1 MNKKYLFLFLFLC
14 VLLFSIPAVK
24 VKTLDFFNMSKI
36 EIFSDLKHFRDTV
49 FNIVNQSQK
58 IQDLK
63 IQNQKLRKKL
73 AFYNSILGNCEDLK
87 QFKFVKDSNLIFTK
101 TISFAAIP
109 DFTQIYI
116 NYVGDNYP
124 RGLVYNNLAAGIVVK
139 KVGDYSLAFLNTN
152 KKVSYTVYILDGNKK
167 IEGIFKGGKNIIE
180 YIPKFAKIKKGD
192 LVVTNGLDGLF
203 YEGAKVG
210 IIENIKNKNL
220 YKQAKVKLFY
230 NKAPNYFYVVKKTI
244 KGVEN
249 GYTKH

>member
-1 MNKKYLFLFLFLC
+1 MNKKYLFLFLFLF
-14 VLLFSIPAVK
+14 VLLFSIPIIK
-24 VKTLDFFNMSKI
+24 VKTIDFFNVLKI
-36 EIFSDLKHFRDTV
+36 EIFSGFKNFHDTI
-49 FNIVNQSQK
+49 FNIVNQSEK
-58 IQDLK
+58 IKDLK
-63 IQNQKLRKKL
+63 IQNQKFQKKI

-87 QFKFVKDSNLIFTK
+87 KFKFIKDSNLIFAK

-109 DFTQIYI
+109 DFSQIYI
-116 NYVGDNYP
+116 DYAGDSYP
-124 RGLVYNNLAAGIVVK
+124 RGLVYNNLAVGIVVK
-139 KVGDYSLAFLNTN
+139 RVGNYSLAFLNSN
-152 KKVSYTVYILDGNKK
+152 KKVSYTVYILDNNKK

-192 LVVTNGLDGLF
+192 LVITNGLDGLF

-230 NKAPNYFYVVKKTI
+230 TKAPNYFYVVKKL
-244 KGVEN
+244 KGVSN